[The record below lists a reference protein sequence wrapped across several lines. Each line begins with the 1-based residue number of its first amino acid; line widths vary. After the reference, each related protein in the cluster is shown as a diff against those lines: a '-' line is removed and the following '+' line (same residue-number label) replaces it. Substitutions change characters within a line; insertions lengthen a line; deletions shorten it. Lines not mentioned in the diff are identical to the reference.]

1 MRTKKKGK
9 KVKGSAIF
17 YENSRMRAVITGL
30 DRSSDNVKTGRMGQ
44 TFMLKKSKAPTRKVK
59 GAGCEGCPVWK
70 GCYLFWEQAPMAVH
84 RTAEADRY
92 AFMGAEEDEKLAQI
106 PLRVGS
112 AGEPTSVPDKV
123 WKRLLALAP
132 NWTGYTH
139 KWRLP
144 KFQNFKEFCMA
155 SVHSVEEAREA
166 QSMGWRT
173 FRAGGIDEPAKG
185 EIECPNSTKGIQCAD
200 CALCKGSAIKAKS
213 IYIKGHGPWWKKGEK
228 K

>member
-1 MRTKKKGK
+1 MKT
-9 KVKGSAIF
+9 VKGSAIF
-17 YENSRMRAVITGL
+17 YENSRMRAVITSL
-30 DRSSDNVKTGRMGQ
+30 DRPSDNIKTGRMGQ
-44 TFMLKKSKAPTRKVK
+44 TFMLKKQYPARDVK
-59 GAGCEGCPVWK
+59 GAGCKGCPVWDE
-70 GCYLFWEQAPMAVH
+70 CYVNWGQAPAAVH
-84 RTAEADRY
+84 RTAKADRY
-92 AFMGAEEDEKLAQI
+92 AFMGDKEKERLTQI

-112 AGEPTSVPDKV
+112 AGEPTSVPYKV

-173 FRAGGIDEPAKG
+173 FRAGGEDEPSKR

-213 IYIKGHGPWWKKGEK
+213 IYIKGHGPWWKKSR
-228 K
+228 

>member
-59 GAGCEGCPVWK
+59 GAGCEGCPVWNK
-70 GCYLFWEQAPMAVH
+70 CYLFWEQAPMAVH

-92 AFMGAEEDEKLAQI
+92 AFMGAKEDEKLAQI

-112 AGEPTSVPDKV
+112 AGEPTSVPYKV

-213 IYIKGHGPWWKKGEK
+213 IYIKGHGPWWQHNKG
-228 K
+228 

>member
-1 MRTKKKGK
+1 MKT
-9 KVKGSAIF
+9 VKGSAIF
-17 YENSRMRAVITGL
+17 YENSRMRAVITSL
-30 DRSSDNVKTGRMGQ
+30 DRPSDNIKTGRMGQ
-44 TFMLKKSKAPTRKVK
+44 TFMLKKQYPARDVK
-59 GAGCEGCPVWK
+59 GAGCKGCPVWDE
-70 GCYLFWEQAPMAVH
+70 CYVNWGQAPAAVH
-84 RTAEADRY
+84 RTAKADRY
-92 AFMGAEEDEKLAQI
+92 AFMGDKEKERLTQI

-112 AGEPTSVPDKV
+112 AGEPTSVPYKV

-166 QSMGWRT
+166 QAMGWRT
-173 FRAGGIDEPAKG
+173 FRAGGIDEPSKG

-213 IYIKGHGPWWKKGEK
+213 IYIKGHGPWWKKSR
-228 K
+228 

>member
-1 MRTKKKGK
+1 
-9 KVKGSAIF
+9 
-17 YENSRMRAVITGL
+17 MRAVITGL
-30 DRSSDNVKTGRMGQ
+30 DRPSDNVKTGRMGQ
-44 TFMLKKSKAPTRKVK
+44 TFMLKKQYPARDVK
-59 GAGCEGCPVWK
+59 GAGCKGCPVWK
-70 GCYLFWEQAPMAVH
+70 ECYVNWGQAPAAVH

-92 AFMGAEEDEKLAQI
+92 AFLGAKEEERLSDL
-106 PLRVGS
+106 PLRIGS
-112 AGEPTSVPDKV
+112 AGEPTSVPYRV
-123 WKRLLALAP
+123 WKKLLKLSP

-173 FRAGGIDEPAKG
+173 FRAGGLDEPAKG

-213 IYIKGHGPWWKKGEK
+213 IYIKGHGPWWQHNKG
-228 K
+228 

>member
-1 MRTKKKGK
+1 MKT
-9 KVKGSAIF
+9 VKGSAIF

-30 DRSSDNVKTGRMGQ
+30 YNPSNNIKTGIMGQ
-44 TFMLKKSKAPTRKVK
+44 TFMLKKNKAPTRDVK

-92 AFMGAEEDEKLAQI
+92 AFIGAKEEERLTQI
-106 PLRVGS
+106 PLRVGA
-112 AGEPTSVPDKV
+112 AGEPTSVPYKV

-166 QSMGWRT
+166 QAMGWRT
-173 FRAGGIDEPAKG
+173 FRAGGTDEPAKG
-185 EIECPNSTKGIQCAD
+185 EIECPNSTKGVQCAD

-213 IYIKGHGPWWKKGEK
+213 IYIKGHGPWWKQQKTK
-228 K
+228 

>member
-1 MRTKKKGK
+1 
-9 KVKGSAIF
+9 
-17 YENSRMRAVITGL
+17 MRAVITGL
-30 DRSSDNVKTGRMGQ
+30 DRPSDNIKTGIMGQ
-44 TFMLKKSKAPTRKVK
+44 TFMLKKQYPSRDVK
-59 GAGCEGCPVWK
+59 GAGCKGCPVWDE
-70 GCYLFWEQAPMAVH
+70 CYVNWGQAPAAVH
-84 RTAEADRY
+84 RTAKADRY
-92 AFMGAEEDEKLAQI
+92 AYMGAWEKERLTQI

-112 AGEPTSVPDKV
+112 AGEPTSVPYKV

-166 QSMGWRT
+166 QAMGWRT
-173 FRAGGIDEPAKG
+173 FRAGGIDEPSKG
-185 EIECPNSTKGIQCAD
+185 EIECPNSTKGVQCAD

-213 IYIKGHGPWWKKGEK
+213 IYIKGHGPWWKKGGK
-228 K
+228 

>member
-1 MRTKKKGK
+1 MKT
-9 KVKGSAIF
+9 VKGSAIF

-30 DRSSDNVKTGRMGQ
+30 DRPSDNVKTGRMGQ
-44 TFMLKKSKAPTRKVK
+44 TFMLKKQYPARDVK
-59 GAGCEGCPVWK
+59 GAGCKGCPVWK
-70 GCYLFWEQAPMAVH
+70 ECYVNCSQAPSAVH

-92 AFMGAEEDEKLAQI
+92 AFMGAEERERLSDI
-106 PLRVGS
+106 PLRIGS
-112 AGEPTSVPDKV
+112 AGEPTSVPYGV
-123 WKRLLALAP
+123 WKKLLKLTP

-155 SVHSVEEAREA
+155 SVHSVEEAEEA
-166 QSMGWRT
+166 WAMGWRT